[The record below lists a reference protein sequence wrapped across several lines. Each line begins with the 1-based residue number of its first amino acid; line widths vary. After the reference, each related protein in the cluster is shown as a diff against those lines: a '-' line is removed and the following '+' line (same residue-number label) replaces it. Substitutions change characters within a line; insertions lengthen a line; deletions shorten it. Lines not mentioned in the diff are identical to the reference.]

1 MRCDEASEL
10 IGACR
15 DEELTA
21 QERRT
26 LEAHLATCPACRERL
41 ADEDRVGRAIREQA
55 RYASSVGLE
64 GRVIGALE
72 REKAEMPLEAS
83 ALSGAS
89 AGQVRSALR
98 PSWAGL
104 AATAVLA
111 AALSSAGTWWAVS
124 SSGHVKALEREIASA
139 HIRSLLQESPIQVA
153 SSDQHTV
160 RPWFAGRADV
170 APMVRDLDASG
181 FALLGGRL
189 DFVDDRRVGVVV
201 YTRRK
206 HVINVF
212 AWASPGALDSA
223 PSRSMRNGYNLLGW
237 TRGGVAYW
245 AISDLNADELGEL
258 AGLL

>member
-1 MRCDEASEL
+1 MRCDEAGEL
-10 IGACR
+10 IGAYR
-15 DEELTA
+15 DEEATA
-21 QERRT
+21 AERRT

-41 ADEDRVGRAIREQA
+41 ADDERIGRALREQA
-55 RYASSVGLE
+55 RYVSPTGLE

-72 REKAEMPLEAS
+72 REKAELPQDTS
-83 ALSGAS
+83 ISSGLNTPS
-89 AGQVRSALR
+89 RFGVR
-98 PSWAGL
+98 PSWAGM
-104 AATAVLA
+104 AAAVLLV
-111 AALSSAGTWWAVS
+111 AALSSAGTWWAAS
-124 SSGHVKALEREIASA
+124 SSGHVKALEREIAAA
-139 HIRSLLQESPIQVA
+139 HIRSLLQDSPIQVA

-170 APMVRDLDASG
+170 APTVKDLDASG
-181 FALLGGRL
+181 FSLVGGRL

-212 AWASPGALDSA
+212 AWAVPGSLDSA
-223 PSRSMRNGYNLLGW
+223 PARSMRNGYNLVGW

-245 AISDLNADELGEL
+245 AVSDLNADELGAL

>member
-1 MRCDEASEL
+1 M
-10 IGACR
+10 IGAYR
-15 DEELTA
+15 DEEATA

-26 LEAHLATCPACRERL
+26 LEAHLAACPACRKRL
-41 ADEDRVGRAIREQA
+41 ADDERIGRAIREQA
-55 RYASSVGLE
+55 RYVSSAGLE

-72 REKAEMPLEAS
+72 REKAERSQEAS
-83 ALSGAS
+83 SLPGAS
-89 AGQVRSALR
+89 AGQVRGGLR
-98 PSWAGL
+98 PNWAGM
-104 AATAVLA
+104 AAAAVLA
-111 AALSSAGTWWAVS
+111 AALSSAGTWWAAGPH
-124 SSGHVKALEREIASA
+124 GHAKTLEREIASA
-139 HIRSLLQESPIQVA
+139 HIRSLLQDSPIQVA

-170 APMVRDLDASG
+170 APIVKDLDASG
-181 FALLGGRL
+181 FTLLGGRL

-212 AWASPGALDSA
+212 AWAVPESLDSA
-223 PSRSMRNGYNLLGW
+223 PALSMRNGYNLVGW

-245 AISDLNADELGEL
+245 AASDLNADELGML